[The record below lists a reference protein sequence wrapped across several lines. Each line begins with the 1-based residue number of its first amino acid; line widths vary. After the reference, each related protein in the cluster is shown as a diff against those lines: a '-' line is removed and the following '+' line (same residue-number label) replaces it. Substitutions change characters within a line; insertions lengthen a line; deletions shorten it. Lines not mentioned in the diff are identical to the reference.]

1 MKGNGVTTEEARQES
16 PAPEG
21 RTAALEMGY
30 YPGCSL
36 HGTAREYDESVHEVA
51 RVLEVELVEL
61 PDWNCCGASS
71 AHMTDH
77 GLAVALGVRNLEI
90 AARQGRDLLVPCAAC
105 FQRLKA
111 AQKALREEPGS
122 QHEPGAAAVPIRH
135 LGEWLG
141 RPETL
146 ARIRDQVKTR
156 LKGLKLVPYY
166 GCLITR
172 PPAVTDAPEPEN
184 PRELDLLLK
193 VLGADVRRWSFKT
206 ECCGGSLTMPR
217 ADLTRKLVS
226 RIVEA
231 AVRAGAQAIVTM
243 CPMCQANLESR
254 QIDLK
259 KENAGHPLVP
269 VFFATELVAACTAP
283 VGKSGRWKPH
293 LIDPSGLLGPLGL

>member
-1 MKGNGVTTEEARQES
+1 MTTEEARQES
-16 PAPEG
+16 PAAG
-21 RTAALEMGY
+21 VQAAALEMAY

-36 HGTAREYDESVHEVA
+36 HGTAREYDESVREVA
-51 RVLEVELVEL
+51 RLLGVELVEL

-77 GLAVALGVRNLEI
+77 GLAVALAVRNLEI
-90 AARQGRDLLVPCAAC
+90 AARQRKDLLVPCAAC

-111 AQKALREEPGS
+111 AQKALREEPGWER
-122 QHEPGAAAVPIRH
+122 EPGAAGVPVHH

-141 RPETL
+141 RPDTL
-146 ARIRDQVKTR
+146 ARIRGEVKTR
-156 LKGLKLVPYY
+156 LVGLKVVPYY

-172 PPAVTDAPEPEN
+172 PPSVTGAREPEN
-184 PRELDLLLK
+184 PKELDLLLR

-226 RIVEA
+226 RIVLA
-231 AVRAGAQAIVTM
+231 AHRAGAQAIVTM

-254 QIDLK
+254 QLDLK
-259 KENAGHPLVP
+259 REDAGHPLVP
-269 VFFATELVAACTAP
+269 VFFATELVAACAAP
-283 VGKSGRWKPH
+283 GDKSRRWKPH

>member
-1 MKGNGVTTEEARQES
+1 MKGNGVTTEEARQET
-16 PAPEG
+16 PAVET
-21 RTAALEMGY
+21 RTVVLEMGY

-36 HGTAREYDESVHEVA
+36 HGTAREYDESVREVA
-51 RVLEVELVEL
+51 WLLDVELVEL

-77 GLAVALGVRNLEI
+77 GLAAALAVRNLEI
-90 AARQGRDLLVPCAAC
+90 AARQGKDLLVPCAAC
-105 FQRLKA
+105 FHRLKA
-111 AQKALREEPGS
+111 AQKTLREEPGLR
-122 QHEPGAAAVPIRH
+122 HEPGAAAVPVRH
-135 LGEWLG
+135 LAGWLG
-141 RPETL
+141 RAETL
-146 ARIRDQVKTR
+146 ARIRDRLKTR
-156 LKGLKLVPYY
+156 LEGLKLVPYY

-172 PPAVTDAPEPEN
+172 PPAVTGAREPEN
-184 PRELDLLLK
+184 PKELDLLLK

-226 RIVEA
+226 RIVRA
-231 AVRAGAQAIVTM
+231 AARAGAQAIVTM

-254 QIDLK
+254 QLDLK
-259 KENAGHPLVP
+259 KEDALHPLVP

-283 VGKSGRWKPH
+283 GGKSGRWKPH

>member
-1 MKGNGVTTEEARQES
+1 MKENGAAIEEERQET
-16 PAPEG
+16 PTAEV
-21 RTAALEMGY
+21 RTAAAEMGY

-36 HGTAREYDESVHEVA
+36 QGTAREYDESVREVA
-51 RVLEVELVEL
+51 RFLGVELMEL

-77 GLAVALGVRNLEI
+77 GLSVALAVRNLEI
-90 AARQGRDLLVPCAAC
+90 AARQGKDLLVPCAAC

-111 AQKALREEPGS
+111 AQKALREDPGLR
-122 QHEPGAAAVPIRH
+122 HDPGAAAVPVRH

-146 ARIRDQVKTR
+146 ARIRDRVDTR
-156 LKGLKLVPYY
+156 LKGLKVVPYY

-172 PPAVTDAPEPEN
+172 PPWVTGALEPEN
-184 PRELDLLLK
+184 PKELDRLLQ
-193 VLGADVRRWSFKT
+193 VLGADVQRWSFKT

-217 ADLTRKLVS
+217 AELTRKLVS
-226 RIVEA
+226 RIVLA
-231 AVRAGAQAIVTM
+231 AHRAGAQAIVTM
-243 CPMCQANLESR
+243 CPMCQANLDSR
-254 QIDLK
+254 QLDLK
-259 KENAGHPLVP
+259 REDAGHPLLP

-283 VGKSGRWKPH
+283 GGKRGRWKPH